1 MTANTLPVG
10 IWIGLESARQRCYI
24 DIMDGLAVDETR
36 HTYDLCGEI
45 MMSGRVSDDHI
56 PAVRRILYDEIN
68 MTKSQLQAIT
78 EPCPTLRKFLLSTIH
93 YYQQGLDELEA
104 IATTGGDQS

>member
-1 MTANTLPVG
+1 MNTIKITTN
-10 IWIGLESARQRCYI
+10 IWSGLEAARIRCYT

-68 MTKSQLQAIT
+68 LTKSQLQAIT

-104 IATTGGDQS
+104 IATGGGDQS

>member
-1 MTANTLPVG
+1 MNGHKLTTN
-10 IWIGLESARQRCYI
+10 IWIGLESARIRCYT
-24 DIMDGLAVDETR
+24 DIMDGHAVDETR

-56 PAVRRILYDEIN
+56 TAVRRILYDEIN
-68 MTKSQLQAIT
+68 LTKSQLQAIT

-93 YYQQGLDELEA
+93 YYQQGLDDLDA
-104 IATTGGDQS
+104 MTRGGDQS